1 MSATDSTKLIAI
13 IEDDPEISRIIEQ
26 ALKEFGFQT
35 VTFRSGGELLRRL
48 SKLEPSLCIIDL
60 GLPDMDG
67 LEAMQQIRA
76 KSNCGNLI
84 LTGRAHISDRVLGL
98 EMGADDYVVKP
109 FEPRELIARVRSIL
123 RRRDEAA
130 EDEPLQV
137 AEFNGWRFNLGNNI
151 LISPSGENSTLS
163 TAEAELLKVFVRNP
177 NRILH
182 REKLIGNRDIDAT
195 DRSIDVR
202 ISRLR
207 KKLEPTPDSPT
218 FIKTV
223 YGAGYLFMATVQWD
237 HAAAA

>member
-1 MSATDSTKLIAI
+1 MSASDSAKLIAI

-26 ALKEFGFQT
+26 TLKEFGFQT
-35 VTFRSGGELLRRL
+35 ASFRSGSELLRRL
-48 SKLEPSLCIIDL
+48 PKLEPDLCIIDL

-67 LEAMQQIRA
+67 LQAMQQIRT

-84 LTGRAHISDRVLGL
+84 LTGRAHVSDRVMGL
-98 EMGADDYVVKP
+98 ELGADDYVLKP

-123 RRRDEAA
+123 RRRNESTEA
-130 EDEPLQV
+130 EPLQQI
-137 AEFNGWRFNLGNNI
+137 AEFNGWQFNIANNS
-151 LISPSGENSTLS
+151 LTSPNNEGCALS
-163 TAEAELLKVFVRNP
+163 TAEAELLKVFVQNP

-182 REKLIGNRDIDAT
+182 REKLIGNRDLDAT

-207 KKLEPTPDSPT
+207 KKLEPNVDSPT

-223 YGAGYLFMATVQWD
+223 YGAGYLFMASVRWVNT
-237 HAAAA
+237 AT